1 MWVSTIGTW
10 SNRSH
15 GIIFGRSRVEIE
27 LKCGRNIYCGW
38 RDQFSHGMW
47 KRPWMDKTPYLH
59 AGSTP
64 RRSVGIF
71 RAWYDWKASSKI
83 TATLT
88 LQVPINQFWVVHDF
102 WRLYRWAHG
111 RSELSSKISMT
122 CASKSSVASKMYY
135 CIYIYIF
142 NIRYRYRYRD
152 IDTTVMTVYVLYV
165 YIHVAGAPLQYSENC
180 CFFVSSSRVYTLGES
195 QRIAMDSPH
204 HRNSDMTFLAHTCV
218 L

>member
-1 MWVSTIGTW
+1 MEFDPSPYQGSSIYGIQAAQGQDVRGLRWWSKEWSLGDTWTVNPSALVFGFKKGQNIPPQKMWVSTIGTW

-47 KRPWMDKTPYLH
+47 KRPWIDKTPYLH

-135 CIYIYIF
+135 CVYIYIYIC
-142 NIRYRYRYRD
+142 NI
-152 IDTTVMTVYVLYV
+152 
-165 YIHVAGAPLQYSENC
+165 QS
-180 CFFVSSSRVYTLGES
+180 
-195 QRIAMDSPH
+195 
-204 HRNSDMTFLAHTCV
+204 
-218 L
+218 